1 MLSKTYATY
10 STWLNIINFSTW
22 LYGGLF
28 AWPNQDDRMN
38 MTKIG
43 EHDQEINNDEHYH
56 GEYDQ
61 KYDKYS
67 HNDEH

>member
-1 MLSKTYATY
+1 
-10 STWLNIINFSTW
+10 
-22 LYGGLF
+22 
-28 AWPNQDDRMN
+28 MN